1 MSKLVNCKA
10 CQKEI
15 AKGVKK
21 CPSCGKDQR
30 NWFGKHKIITGV
42 IVLAVF
48 IKMVSGG
55 GDSAT
60 TTPVDTK
67 TATVSTDTVKATT
80 PAEPTTAKVKT
91 YSDGKYLVNKDLPS
105 GLYRVTL
112 NDSALKMGYVERSK
126 DVTMEMDSIIANIL
140 LTGNGYVEILKTD
153 VAVKLQGVTIEPIVI
168 KDLKP
173 SIKTEATDGVYL
185 VGYDLSVGT
194 YKIAVT
200 DTATKMGYVER
211 SRSVSMGM
219 DDTIANELVQGS
231 GYVKIVKGDFAVRLQ
246 GVKITLQ
253 K

>member
-55 GDSAT
+55 GNSAT
-60 TTPVDTK
+60 TAPVATK
-67 TATVSTDTVKATT
+67 TTTASADTVRVTT
-80 PAEPTTAKVKT
+80 PATPKVKT
-91 YSDGKYLVNKDLPS
+91 YSDGTYLVNKDMAS

-112 NDSALKMGYVERSK
+112 NDTGMKMGYVERAK
-126 DVTMEMDSIIANIL
+126 DVTMGTDSIIANNL

-153 VAVKLQGVTIEPIVI
+153 VAVKLQGVTIEPIKI

-173 SIKTEATDGVYL
+173 AIKTEATDGIYL
-185 VGYDLSVGT
+185 VGYDLAIGT
-194 YKIAVT
+194 YKVAVT
-200 DTATKMGYVER
+200 DTTTKMGYVER

-219 DDTIANELVQGS
+219 DDTIANQIVQGS